1 MLISIEVRA
10 QYLEGVINDSVT
22 AIDCERGLIITPT
35 VRATIAP
42 IRYASLHVYE
52 LIASV
57 R

>member
-1 MLISIEVRA
+1 MLISIEVQA